1 MGKGAGQSPALVRCD
16 AAFPSWRWYAGTLRR
31 CFPRLA
37 LVRWHA
43 ATLNG
48 PRDADTLNCAATLNG
63 RPGAGT
69 LLSVFFLEAAMEL
82 GDIWGGSGFM
92 DYSVM
97 WIVSRFLVKVGAL
110 VCGLYKGA
118 NGLGDGAG
126 RGCCCCCCCCQ
137 DTCTFLICLWNILD
151 HTYTSYYFGS
161 RTNVIGKG
169 LLLRMAFTNKTF
181 GICFLHRRYR
191 HVFFSN

>member
-1 MGKGAGQSPALVRCD
+1 
-16 AAFPSWRWYAGTLRR
+16 
-31 CFPRLA
+31 
-37 LVRWHA
+37 
-43 ATLNG
+43 
-48 PRDADTLNCAATLNG
+48 
-63 RPGAGT
+63 
-69 LLSVFFLEAAMEL
+69 MEL

-126 RGCCCCCCCCQ
+126 RGCCCCCCCSCCCCCQ
-137 DTCTFLICLWNILD
+137 YTCTFLICLWNILD

-169 LLLRMAFTNKTF
+169 LLLRMAFTKKTC

-191 HVFFSN
+191 HVFFFQIEKIRFHGIAVVAASSSQPNFKQGYQVTTL